1 MLSKENLMIKAK
13 YEINK
18 NNLKLL
24 KKLEEKN
31 YDVEQMKKI
40 LLPNNKQINYLNEM
54 KEPNI
59 KATQVNEQL
68 IQELKDTIFNLN
80 ETIKINNEKINY
92 LEKENKINQ
101 INKIQKFKKEND
113 SLKICLNDREK
124 KNIKS
129 KKYSHLCD

>member
-1 MLSKENLMIKAK
+1 MK
-13 YEINK
+13 
-18 NNLKLL
+18 KLL
-24 KKLEEKN
+24 LS
-31 YDVEQMKKI
+31 
-40 LLPNNKQINYLNEM
+40 NNKQINYLNEM

-59 KATQVNEQL
+59 KATQENEQL

-80 ETIKINNEKINY
+80 ETIKGNNEKINY

-124 KNIKS
+124 IILNLKNAK
-129 KKYSHLCD
+129 